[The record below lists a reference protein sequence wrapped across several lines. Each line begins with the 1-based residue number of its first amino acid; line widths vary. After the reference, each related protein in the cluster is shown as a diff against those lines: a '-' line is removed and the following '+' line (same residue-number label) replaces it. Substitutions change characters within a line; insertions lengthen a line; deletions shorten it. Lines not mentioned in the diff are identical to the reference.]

1 MNRRRVGAASVD
13 GVAEDRRPRCLV
25 LSVNLSQNPRAFSIS
40 MSARRP
46 VRAGRGGRV
55 TGLHTVEAV
64 SGGGFGPSKRGSCF
78 QYIYL
83 VGSIGRSA
91 AIALKLGSGNVDQV
105 LCCRVGGSR
114 A

>member
-25 LSVNLSQNPRAFSIS
+25 LSVNLSRKSSCFQYFYVGQT
-40 MSARRP
+40 ARER
-46 VRAGRGGRV
+46 VRV
-55 TGLHTVEAV
+55 TGLHTGEAV
-64 SGGGFGPSKRGSCF
+64 SRGGFGPSKRGSCF